1 MIAGSTEEAEQLFA
15 ERRKKPGYGNAF
27 LDSLNKMRINRENC
41 DFALEVEGETI
52 YAHRLALAIASPYFA
67 AMFQNDTKEKA
78 TGLVKFEDNDVT
90 AVKTIVEYIYS
101 GELLLTEENVQSICT
116 TSDYLQIEWVKSE
129 CVEFL
134 KRNLNAT
141 NCLQLRTI
149 ADKPPF
155 KELYECSHNYILEN
169 FVALIHKKEWLEQ
182 PFEVIQDLIKDDKL
196 SVNWEDNA
204 YKGLLNWIKYD
215 LTKRQSY
222 LAKLMRHVRLTNVRT
237 EFLRDHILNE
247 ILLTSDPQCN
257 QFFIEAL
264 RYQLTPRTQ
273 RTSFWSQT
281 KHVPT
286 NRNGKFHVVF
296 AGGKHIKTAAVH
308 RMCKVYYPTN
318 NKTSPISDM
327 LDCRLANSVIS
338 LNDTVYS
345 VGGYCGNSLK
355 NAECYDPVNKKWSR
369 IEPMNSGRFYFGIC
383 AHANLIYAIGG
394 YNLSSVENYNPA
406 TDKWYTCPDTPVAL
420 NWRCRA
426 TVIKNSIYSL
436 SRGINGI
443 TSCIRFD
450 SREGRWYN
458 LNEMPGGLR
467 RATFEFMSYDS
478 SLFSIAEECSRLDI
492 RTHRWE
498 AMPSMLFK
506 RLDYSAAIIA
516 DDIYVF
522 GGASKADTDGEFINS
537 VERYNIHN
545 NEWTAVDSV
554 EVEVCGGAA
563 AVISGDFNL
572 N

>member
-1 MIAGSTEEAEQLFA
+1 MTAGSTEEAEQLFA
-15 ERRKKPGYGNAF
+15 EKRKKPGYGNAF

-41 DFALEVEGETI
+41 DFALEVEGATI
-52 YAHRLALAIASPYFA
+52 YVHRLALAIASPYFA
-67 AMFQNDTKEKA
+67 AMFQSDTKEKA

-134 KRNLNAT
+134 KRNLDAT
-141 NCLQLRTI
+141 NCPQLRTI

-222 LAKLMRHVRLTNVRT
+222 LAKLMRHVRLTYVRT
-237 EFLRDHILNE
+237 EFLRDH
-247 ILLTSDPQCN
+247 
-257 QFFIEAL
+257 
-264 RYQLTPRTQ
+264 
-273 RTSFWSQT
+273 
-281 KHVPT
+281 
-286 NRNGKFHVVF
+286 
-296 AGGKHIKTAAVH
+296 
-308 RMCKVYYPTN
+308 
-318 NKTSPISDM
+318 
-327 LDCRLANSVIS
+327 
-338 LNDTVYS
+338 
-345 VGGYCGNSLK
+345 
-355 NAECYDPVNKKWSR
+355 NKKWSR
-369 IEPMNSGRFYFGIC
+369 IEPMNSGRSYFGIS

-406 TDKWYTCPDTPVAL
+406 TDKWYTCPDTPMAL

-426 TVIKNSIYSL
+426 TVIKHSIYSL

-467 RATFEFMSYDS
+467 RATF
-478 SLFSIAEECSRLDI
+478 
-492 RTHRWE
+492 
-498 AMPSMLFK
+498 
-506 RLDYSAAIIA
+506 
-516 DDIYVF
+516 
-522 GGASKADTDGEFINS
+522 
-537 VERYNIHN
+537 
-545 NEWTAVDSV
+545 
-554 EVEVCGGAA
+554 
-563 AVISGDFNL
+563 
-572 N
+572 